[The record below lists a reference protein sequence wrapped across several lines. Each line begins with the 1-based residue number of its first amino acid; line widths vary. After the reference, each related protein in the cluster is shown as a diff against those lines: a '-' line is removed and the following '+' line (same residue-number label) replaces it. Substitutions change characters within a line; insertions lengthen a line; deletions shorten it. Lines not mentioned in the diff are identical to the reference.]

1 MFHIIII
8 KISDNTEKMFLK
20 FFFYLKEEIRS
31 SLSYLVSL
39 FFISFFKKCW
49 QKSWVFF
56 FLDSHLNVSW
66 SDSYSIYIYIY
77 CKKIFFLF
85 IWLEGLFFYLC
96 HACILLTI
104 SILDMPG
111 TKVHNN
117 LHANFQEKGKFL
129 EKLFY
134 SI

>member
-56 FLDSHLNVSW
+56 FGLSLKRFVVRFIK
-66 SDSYSIYIYIY
+66 YLYIY